1 MQTMI
6 ATLDEMTTALAAG
19 SDPSWL
25 PTAEQGYYLASLQQ
39 IADRV
44 TTMKQAALA
53 ALDAA
58 HHAGDPDGLAA
69 STGARSAADWL
80 AHRTC
85 ADPRR
90 LAAEARLGARITR
103 RIHLSAAMLDGL
115 VSPEHARVV
124 VECLDALPVDLLTT
138 NTDPSCEESSD
149 EESSGEE
156 SSCAD
161 ALSADALSADA
172 LSADALSADDLV
184 EAVELQLIEYCA
196 QFSPAEVARLAR
208 HVLEVVD
215 PDRAEQMEAE
225 RLARAEREAW
235 RRTRLTTRGIGE
247 GFIRVTADVPAL
259 HASILDT
266 VLDTLTHH
274 RTTTSRTNPD
284 HEKAEADKSDGQ
296 TSDGEKPDDGQYLSG
311 AQRRGQ
317 AFCTLLENLDT
328 TTLPQRHGTSVAV
341 TVVVDEDRLRREAA
355 ENGLATTTTGV
366 DLSLE
371 QARRLMCGA
380 GIWPAVMGGASVVL
394 DAGRTRRFVDGR
406 LRAALE
412 VAHTVCQAVGCTIPA
427 AWCDGHHRTP
437 WAAGGT
443 TTVTDGALLCPHHH
457 RRVHDT
463 RYDTHWSAS
472 GEATFHRRQ

>member
-1 MQTMI
+1 MVSSAAAEARWSGGSHPLIGGVQTMI

-25 PTAEQGYYLASLQQ
+25 SAAEQGYYLASLQQ
-39 IADRV
+39 ITDRV

-58 HHAGDPDGLAA
+58 HQAGDPDGPAA
-69 STGARSAADWL
+69 STGARSTADWL

-85 ADPRR
+85 ANPRR
-90 LAAEARLGARITR
+90 LAAEAKLGARTATR
-103 RIHLSAAMLDGL
+103 IYLTAAMLDGL
-115 VSPEHARVV
+115 VSPEHARVII
-124 VECLDALPVDLLTT
+124 ECLDALPTDLLAR
-138 NTDPSCEESSD
+138 DDMSAEE
-149 EESSGEE
+149 
-156 SSCAD
+156 
-161 ALSADALSADA
+161 
-172 LSADALSADDLV
+172 LV
-184 EAVELQLIEYCA
+184 EAVELQLIEYSRE
-196 QFSPAEVARLAR
+196 FTPAEVARLAK

-215 PDRAEQMEAE
+215 PERAEQIEAE

-235 RRTRLTTRGIGE
+235 RRTKLTTRGIGE
-247 GFIRVTADVPAL
+247 GFIRVTADIPAL

-266 VLDTLTHH
+266 VLDTLTHPTVSPTSPASQ
-274 RTTTSRTNPD
+274 TTPD
-284 HEKAEADKSDGQ
+284 SNNLESEASE
-296 TSDGEKPDDGQYLSG
+296 SAAPDDGQYLSG

-328 TTLPQRHGTSVAV
+328 TTLPQRHGTAVAV
-341 TVVVDEDRLRREAA
+341 TVVVDEDRLRREVDQH
-355 ENGLATTTTGV
+355 GLATTTTGV
-366 DLSLE
+366 EVSLE

-380 GIWPAVMGGASVVL
+380 GVWPAVMGGASVVL
-394 DAGRTRRFVDGR
+394 DAGRTRRFFDGR

-412 VAHTVCQAVGCTIPA
+412 IAHPTCQATGCTIPA

-443 TTVTDGALLCPHHH
+443 TTVADGALLCPHHH

-463 RYDTHWSAS
+463 RYDTHWTPT

>member
-1 MQTMI
+1 MVTSAALEARWGGGSHPLVGGVQTMI

-53 ALDAA
+53 ALDDAA
-58 HHAGDPDGLAA
+58 GPGCVQVAA
-69 STGARSAADWL
+69 GARSAADWL

-85 ADPRR
+85 ANPRR

-124 VECLDALPVDLLTT
+124 VECLDALPVDLLAT
-138 NTDPSCEESSD
+138 NTDPSS

-161 ALSADALSADA
+161 ALSADALSADE
-172 LSADALSADDLV
+172 LV
-184 EAVELQLIEYCA
+184 EAVELQLIEYCT

-215 PDRAEQMEAE
+215 PDRAEQIEAE
-225 RLARAEREAW
+225 RLARAERDAW
-235 RRTRLTTRGIGE
+235 RRTKLTTRGIGE
-247 GFIRVTADVPAL
+247 GFIRVTADLPAL

-266 VLDTLTHH
+266 VLDTLTQPP
-274 RTTTSRTNPD
+274 TPVGD
-284 HEKAEADKSDGQ
+284 EKPDGQ
-296 TSDGEKPDDGQYLSG
+296 TSDGQKPDDGQYLSG

-341 TVVVDEDRLRREAA
+341 TVVVDEERLRREVS
-355 ENGLATTTTGV
+355 ENGLASTTTGV

-394 DAGRTRRFVDGR
+394 DAGRTRRFFDGR

-437 WAAGGT
+437 WAHGGT

-463 RYDTHWSAS
+463 RYDTHWSAT